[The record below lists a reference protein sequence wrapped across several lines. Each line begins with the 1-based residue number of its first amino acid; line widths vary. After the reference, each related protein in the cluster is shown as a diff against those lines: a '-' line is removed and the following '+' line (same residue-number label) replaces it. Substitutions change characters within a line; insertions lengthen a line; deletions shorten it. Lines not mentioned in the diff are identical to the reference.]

1 MSGAVGGLETFTRA
15 PHLRQAILKAGW
27 RVSEDA
33 TLQTLPA
40 RAAEESAGAGS
51 RGGEFGWRVFVD
63 AVVPPVAAVACF
75 VAGALLIGS
84 AVQPGLPARMQSL
97 MSISPLALAEVSH
110 LLASLSGMFL
120 LFLAAGIWRRI
131 DVAYWTALGVLGA
144 AAVFS
149 VLKGLNWEEAL
160 LLMLAAGALLPFR
173 DSFYRTGRLS
183 GNLLTAPGILAML
196 AVAGIA
202 LWLLLVSYEN
212 VPYQDDLWWTFLS
225 DSDAPRSMR
234 ALAAVLTGGLLI
246 AAWQLASVRQ
256 NTTEEMDQGEA
267 EAQAARIFAEADD
280 GHAEANLAFAG
291 DKRFVFG
298 PGGKS
303 FVMYRPRGGLWVAMG
318 DPVGTP
324 SEALAA
330 LTAFHEAADR
340 AGKAPVIYAA
350 SDRLL
355 PALVELGYVIRKIGE
370 TACIDLPAFSLEG
383 PSRARLRQARSRALR
398 DGWQVEVLPPGS
410 DVPWDALQAV
420 SAAWLSAHEGREK
433 SFSLGRFD
441 RAYLARFPVAV
452 VRKAGGA
459 PVAFAS
465 LWPSPGRR
473 ELAVDLMRHGPEAP
487 NGVMDFLFLEVI
499 AWAKAQGFKVF
510 DLGMAPLAGLKGGRY
525 APALTNVGQMAFDR
539 GEPIYGFRG
548 LRAYKSKFQ
557 PDWRPLFIAA
567 PSRVSLPGAL
577 AAVALLTSGGVRG
590 LFGLK
595 G

>member
-1 MSGAVGGLETFTRA
+1 M
-15 PHLRQAILKAGW
+15 
-27 RVSEDA
+27 SEDA
-33 TLQTLPA
+33 TLTTLPA
-40 RAAEESAGAGS
+40 QVAEKAAGAGS

-63 AVVPPVAAVACF
+63 AIVPPVAAVACF
-75 VAGALLIGS
+75 TAGALLIGS

-149 VLKGLNWEEAL
+149 VFKGLNWEEAAML
-160 LLMLAAGALLPFR
+160 LLGAAALLPFR

-183 GNLLTAPGILAML
+183 GNLLTAPGVLAML
-196 AVAGIA
+196 AVAGVA
-202 LWLLLVSYEN
+202 LWLLLASYEN

-234 ALAAVLTGGLLI
+234 ALAAVLMGGLLI

-256 NTTEEMDQGEA
+256 AAPEGVDRAEA
-267 EAQAARIFAEADD
+267 EALVARIFAGAGE
-280 GHAEANLAFAG
+280 GHADANLAFAG
-291 DKRFVFG
+291 DKHFVFA

-318 DPVGTP
+318 DPVGPP

-350 SDRLL
+350 SDGLL

-383 PSRARLRQARSRALR
+383 SSRARLRQARSRAMR
-398 DGWQVEVLPPGS
+398 DGWRVEVVPPGG
-410 DVPWDALQAV
+410 DVPWDELQSV
-420 SAAWLSAHEGREK
+420 SNAWLAAHQGREK

-441 RAYLARFPVAV
+441 RSYLGRFPIAI
-452 VRKAGGA
+452 VRKDGGA

-465 LWPSPGRR
+465 LWPSPGGK

-487 NGVMDFLFLEVI
+487 HGVMDFLFLEVI
-499 AWAKAQGFKVF
+499 AWAKAQGFEVF

-525 APALTNVGQMAFDR
+525 APALTNVGQIAFDR
-539 GEPIYGFRG
+539 GEAIYGFRG

-577 AAVALLTSGGVRG
+577 AAVALLTSGGLRG
-590 LFGLK
+590 LLGLK
-595 G
+595 D